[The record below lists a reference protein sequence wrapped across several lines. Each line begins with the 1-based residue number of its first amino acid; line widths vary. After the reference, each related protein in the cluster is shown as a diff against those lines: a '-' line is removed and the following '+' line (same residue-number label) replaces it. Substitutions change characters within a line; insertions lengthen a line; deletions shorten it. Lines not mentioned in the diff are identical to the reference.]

1 LIYFQYTLQNY
12 SLTDAVQQISESYKC
27 KPIEGML
34 SHELKQFKID
44 GEKTIIQ
51 NPSEAQRKEHEKCTF
66 ETYEVYAIDVIVSSG
81 EGVVSNPSKIPIFS
95 TLCSMIK
102 NKRLRLTWLECGV
115 CSESVLYARRVY
127 VVKTRHVQTLRSGY
141 LLSGDC
147 KIMRSENA
155 KKKLN
160 PCSLGL
166 ETQLLSY
173 LFSL

>member
-115 CSESVLYARRVY
+115 CCESVLYARRVY
-127 VVKTRHVQTLRSGY
+127 V
-141 LLSGDC
+141 
-147 KIMRSENA
+147 
-155 KKKLN
+155 
-160 PCSLGL
+160 L
-166 ETQLLSY
+166 ETLKAVIGLCVVDASVREICTQGDNQLTEETGKVSGHLVVLISRS
-173 LFSL
+173 FVQ